1 MGYIQ
6 ILRIKNW
13 VKNFLIFIP
22 FIFAAKFENPDQ
34 SDFTALIIGF
44 VAFCLVTSSVYII
57 NDVMDA
63 ESDKKDEHK
72 KNRPIPKGKVKI
84 IPAIIESIILLVA
97 SLLLIIFIN
106 NTKALIIAISYFI
119 LNLFYSIKLK
129 DVPIVDITLLSLFFL
144 LRIYYGAFLVN
155 VPVSIYLSLTT
166 LVAAYYLGI
175 SKRLAEYRMNKDT
188 RLVLKFYEPQF
199 LDDLTVMFQT
209 LTIVFYSLW
218 VINYKGFLNVDIL
231 CISIPFV
238 IIILIYY
245 KYLVST
251 SGLSNPV
258 DILFKYKLF
267 LTTIVLFVVLLYFA
281 FIIR

>member
-1 MGYIQ
+1 MGYIR

-22 FIFAAKFENPDQ
+22 FIFAAKFENPEQ
-34 SDFTALIIGF
+34 SDIISLIIGF
-44 VAFCLVTSSVYII
+44 IAFCLVTSSVYII

-63 ESDKKDEHK
+63 ESDKKDEIK
-72 KNRPIPKGKVKI
+72 KYRPFPKGSVKI
-84 IPAIIESIILLVA
+84 IPAIIESIILLIT
-97 SLLLIIFIN
+97 SLLFIFFII

-129 DVPIVDITLLSLFFL
+129 DIPIVDVSLLSSFFL

-175 SKRLAEYRMNKDT
+175 SKRLAEYRINKDT
-188 RLVLKFYEPQF
+188 RPVLKFYESKY
-199 LDDLTVMFQT
+199 LEDLTVMFQT

-218 VINYKGFLNVDIL
+218 VINYKGVLNINIL
-231 CISIPFV
+231 HISIFFV
-238 IIILIYY
+238 IIILLYY
-245 KYLVST
+245 KYLVLKSN
-251 SGLSNPV
+251 LSNLV
-258 DILFKYKLF
+258 DILFKFKLF
-267 LTTIVLFVVLLYFA
+267 LTTLILYVILLYFA
-281 FIIR
+281 FII

>member
-22 FIFAAKFENPDQ
+22 FIFAAKFENPEQ
-34 SDFTALIIGF
+34 SDLIALIIGF
-44 VAFCLVTSSVYII
+44 IAFCFIASSVYII

-63 ESDKKDEHK
+63 ESDKRDEHK
-72 KNRPIPKGKVKI
+72 KKRPIPKGSVKI
-84 IPAIIESIILLVA
+84 IPAIIESIILLIV
-97 SLLLIIFIN
+97 SLLLIVFII

-129 DVPIVDITLLSLFFL
+129 DIPIVDISLLSSFFL

-166 LVAAYYLGI
+166 LVAAYYLGV
-175 SKRLAEYRMNKDT
+175 SKRLCEYKINKDT
-188 RLVLKFYEPQF
+188 RPVLKFYESKY
-199 LDDLTVMFQT
+199 LEELAVMFQA

-218 VINYKGFLNVDIL
+218 VINYKGVLNVKLL

-238 IIILIYY
+238 IILLIYY
-245 KYLVST
+245 KYLSLT

-258 DILFKYKLF
+258 DIIFKYKLF
-267 LTTIVLFVVLLYFA
+267 FTTLAIFIVLLYLA
-281 FIIR
+281 FIVH